1 MSALTVTLLR
11 SDDELALD
19 GCLEV
24 VEVGNDGVLLLRF
37 ADAAGGLAAL
47 DDCLA
52 EDIRGT
58 MTVRGPD
65 QEAEYNCQFV
75 QRDGNSVTFQLVCLD
90 D

>member
-11 SDDELALD
+11 SDDELTLD

-24 VEVGNDGVLLLRF
+24 VEVGKDGVLLLRF
-37 ADAAGGLAAL
+37 AEGAGGLAAL
-47 DDCLA
+47 DACVA

-58 MTVRGPD
+58 MTVAGPD
-65 QEAEYNCQFV
+65 RETEYNCQFV
-75 QRDGNSVTFQLVCLD
+75 RSEGSRVTFQLVCLD